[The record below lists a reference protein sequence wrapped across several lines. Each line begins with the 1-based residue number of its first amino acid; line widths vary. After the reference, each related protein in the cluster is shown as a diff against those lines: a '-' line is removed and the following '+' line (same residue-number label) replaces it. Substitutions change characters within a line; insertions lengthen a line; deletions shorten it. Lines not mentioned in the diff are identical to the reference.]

1 MGYYHVY
8 IMANYGRT
16 VLYTGVTG
24 FLLQRVFDHKNG
36 TGCRFTTKY
45 HCCFLMYLERHD
57 YVLNAIAR
65 EKLIKRWRREW
76 KIRLIQELNPD
87 LIDLA
92 DAWDFSSVQ
101 RTANT

>member
-1 MGYYHVY
+1 
-8 IMANYGRT
+8 
-16 VLYTGVTG
+16 
-24 FLLQRVFDHKNG
+24 
-36 TGCRFTTKY
+36 
-45 HCCFLMYLERHD
+45 MYLERHD